1 MEKEKQSINFN
12 SVIFRAY
19 DIRGV
24 FGEELTCEVVHEI
37 AKAIG
42 TIAHKQNQQEIVVGR
57 DGRLSSPELNQVL
70 IEGLLS
76 TGIDIIDIGIVPTPA
91 TYFASYHLQANNCV
105 MITGSHNAAE
115 YNGLKTVIANNSL
128 SGIGIQ
134 EIRQYLISKEYEV
147 GQGTLQQKD
156 ISTDYIQRIL
166 SGVNIAGKTSLK
178 IVVDCGNGSAG
189 EIAPKLFDALNCN
202 AVMMF
207 PEIDGSF
214 PNHHPD
220 PSQPENLKD
229 LMDKV
234 KEEKAD
240 IGFAFDGDGDRL
252 GVIDADGNIIWP
264 DRQLM
269 LLAKDVL
276 SRNKGSHIIFDV
288 KCTRHLKSII
298 ESNNGRAL
306 MWKTGHSFIKH
317 KMNEVNAPLAG
328 EMSGHIFFKE
338 RWYGF
343 DDALYTAAR
352 FIEIFSNSKKTPTE
366 LFAELPCGVSTP
378 ELRMSLVE
386 NEHTNFMKEFS
397 DNIKCELIESMI
409 EINTNICSNIEEV
422 EKDIKKTLNHL
433 DEILK
438 NYETEINCTSL
449 HPFAI
454 GKNQIITDNARYK
467 RIMKEL
473 QMVGKRFISQ
483 GLHVHIGINNSEDAI
498 KVNNALRI
506 YLPLLLSL
514 STSSPF
520 WRGENTGF
528 KSYRSIVFEDLPR
541 TGTPEY
547 FDSASSYD
555 KYVET
560 LIESGGV
567 TGLRPDERDILE
579 GVFALHETQVRE
591 VMVPRSGM
599 VTLPIDVRFSELMK
613 AVHRTQH
620 ARFLVIGE
628 SLDDVRGVIDLRQLA
643 EPISRGEMNA
653 DSPLEPYSYLIGIG
667 YPYRHHFRE

>member
-1 MEKEKQSINFN
+1 MGEENEGLDFN

-24 FGEELTCEVVHEI
+24 FGEEFTCEVAYEI
-37 AKAIG
+37 ARAIG
-42 TIAHKQNQQEIVVGR
+42 TMARKKNQQNIIIGR
-57 DGRLSSPELNQVL
+57 DGRISSPELHQVL
-70 IEGLLS
+70 IDGLRS

-128 SGIGIQ
+128 SGTGIQ

-147 GQGTLQQKD
+147 GEGTLQQKD

-166 SGVNIAGKTSLK
+166 SGVNIAEKTPLK
-178 IVVDCGNGSAG
+178 IVVDCGNGSAS
-189 EIAPKLFDALNCN
+189 EIAPRLFDALNCN

-207 PEIDGSF
+207 SEIDGSF

-229 LMDKV
+229 LMDKI

-252 GVIDADGNIIWP
+252 GVVDADGNIIWP

-288 KCTRHLKSII
+288 KCTRYLKSVI
-298 ESNNGRAL
+298 ESNNGKAL

-366 LFAELPCGVSTP
+366 LFAELPYGVSTP
-378 ELRMSLVE
+378 ELRMSLAE

-397 DNIKCELIESMI
+397 DNIF
-409 EINTNICSNIEEV
+409 
-422 EKDIKKTLNHL
+422 TLNADIIDIDGL
-433 DEILK
+433 RAEYNDGWGLVRPS
-438 NYETEINCTSL
+438 NTS
-449 HPFAI
+449 PY
-454 GKNQIITDNARYK
+454 IIFRFEGDTALALK
-467 RIMKEL
+467 RIK
-473 QMVGKRFISQ
+473 
-483 GLHVHIGINNSEDAI
+483 SE
-498 KVNNALRI
+498 
-506 YLPLLLSL
+506 
-514 STSSPF
+514 F
-520 WRGENTGF
+520 
-528 KSYRSIVFEDLPR
+528 RSIVR
-541 TGTPEY
+541 
-547 FDSASSYD
+547 
-555 KYVET
+555 
-560 LIESGGV
+560 LIKP
-567 TGLRPDERDILE
+567 TADIP
-579 GVFALHETQVRE
+579 F
-591 VMVPRSGM
+591 
-599 VTLPIDVRFSELMK
+599 
-613 AVHRTQH
+613 
-620 ARFLVIGE
+620 
-628 SLDDVRGVIDLRQLA
+628 
-643 EPISRGEMNA
+643 
-653 DSPLEPYSYLIGIG
+653 
-667 YPYRHHFRE
+667 